1 MPMKSSQDC
10 SAHVVQNHSAR
21 VRMTG
26 ATVAISALLVL
37 VFALSACGQAESP
50 TPVAGPGTE
59 SDVAHTA
66 APAMASVALGTGDD
80 LFAQGNALSAEG
92 KFAEAEAAYRQ
103 AIAIDPKKASY
114 WQNLGVTYYQMQRL
128 NDAEQS
134 LKTGLQLTPND
145 AQLNYLLGV
154 VYLQMARNSD
164 SGVYLLKANQLDPNL
179 PEAYYGLGVLYKQQG
194 KRDEAIRAFERF
206 LELGP
211 GQDPSAIPNAQA
223 ELETLRA
230 GQ

>member
-1 MPMKSSQDC
+1 MQTF
-10 SAHVVQNHSAR
+10 QR

-26 ATVAISALLVL
+26 ATVAISVLLVL
-37 VFALSACGQAESP
+37 AFALSACGQAKSP
-50 TPVAGPGTE
+50 TPVAAPGTE
-59 SDVAHTA
+59 AGVA
-66 APAMASVALGTGDD
+66 APAMASVAPGTGDD
-80 LFAQGNALSAEG
+80 LFAQGNTLSAEG

-128 NDAEQS
+128 SDAEQS

-145 AQLNYLLGV
+145 AQLNYLLGI
-154 VYLQMARNSD
+154 VYLQMARYSD

-179 PEAYYGLGVLYKQQG
+179 PEPYYGLGVLYKQQG
-194 KRDEAIRAFERF
+194 KRDEAIRAFEKIPGV
-206 LELGP
+206 GP

-223 ELETLRA
+223 ELDALRA

>member
-1 MPMKSSQDC
+1 MPMKSSQDR
-10 SAHVVQNHSAR
+10 SAHVIRNYSAR
-21 VRMTG
+21 VRTTG
-26 ATVAISALLVL
+26 ATVAISALLML
-37 VFALSACGQAESP
+37 AFALSACGQTPSP
-50 TPVAGPGTE
+50 TPVTRPGTE

-66 APAMASVALGTGDD
+66 APTMASVAPGRGDD
-80 LFAQGNALSAEG
+80 FFAQGNALSAEG

-103 AIAIDPKKASY
+103 AITIDPKKASY

-128 NDAEQS
+128 SDAEQS

-145 AQLNYLLGV
+145 AQLNYLLGI
-154 VYLQMARNSD
+154 VYLQMARYSD
-164 SGVYLLKANQLDPNL
+164 SSIYLLKANQLDPNL
-179 PEAYYGLGVLYKQQG
+179 PEAYYGLGALYKQQG

-223 ELETLRA
+223 ELQELRA